1 MAFLRSLLNSY
12 RKVQYATFGRPV
24 LGELCPGVPCRIEPF
39 KAEINHGDVVHPC
52 VRYISDGYEGHC
64 WWMVYTPYYG
74 ADASMENPIL
84 CYAESNE
91 PVPPVEWKVYGEVKG
106 KPEKGYNS
114 DPVLLYTKE
123 KLYVFWREYQ
133 TPTVLAAGHQVGTF
147 GGIVKDGG
155 IVNEFGPVVWSD
167 DAEIDPEVS
176 PTFIEK
182 DGKYICYAMHLKFH
196 SKRLKRQRPLLK
208 NVLTKIITISDL
220 LGFGGQQKSFGI
232 ARWESENIEKPFH
245 YVDTVKFKNCNALYR
260 PWHMDFFEHQHR
272 LHAIVQT
279 NQMNADLCLA
289 YSDDYKNF
297 TFFGKPLITNT
308 TIGKL
313 GIYKPTAGVIEDKFY
328 LYYTAEDMDNR
339 ALNKIYKAEM
349 DFEQLIKAVH

>member
-196 SKRLKRQRPLLK
+196 SKRLKRQRPLLQ
-208 NVLTKIITISDL
+208 NVLTKIITISEL